1 MKKHIV
7 DFIDAFNNCIDL
19 NELLINGFDS
29 SGMLT
34 ETQKNEIEFEL
45 VTETKKE
52 IKNGVLITKIE
63 FEIYL
68 DEFTCDFETFHLHYS
83 QLYIIINEP
92 CSYR

>member
-45 VTETKKE
+45 VTETKK
-52 IKNGVLITKIE
+52 
-63 FEIYL
+63 
-68 DEFTCDFETFHLHYS
+68 
-83 QLYIIINEP
+83 
-92 CSYR
+92 